1 MTEVSSRRGLPYTH
15 KRYTNADVCERIRV
29 PHKHISATAL
39 LSLPRPPHPSK
50 TGRSTSTQSFLG
62 GRCRPRR
69 LTAPHQNPQC
79 TSSMRISIYA
89 KIRHDR
95 IGVPHYTSLYLICED
110 PSRPSS
116 PSLALHI
123 RRKWEGQHNHS
134 GAAGAAGA
142 ASASCRQSRSEP
154 RTRPIHLSSDAR
166 LVRAVE
172 RSCRQRPRQ
181 RRPRPPARPQG
192 WCPRPQRR
200 SSDAP

>member
-1 MTEVSSRRGLPYTH
+1 MYL
-15 KRYTNADVCERIRV
+15 
-29 PHKHISATAL
+29 ISTYP
-39 LSLPRPPHPSK
+39 PRPSSPSASP
-50 TGRSTSTQSFLG
+50 STSLENGKVNLNTIIP
-62 GRCRPRR
+62 GRPLPPASSHRASSEPAVYLIYANIHLCEYPSRPHR
-69 LTAPHQNPQC
+69 C
-79 TSSMRISIYA
+79 TSYA

-154 RTRPIHLSSDAR
+154 RTRPIRPIHLSSDAR

-172 RSCRQRPRQ
+172 RSCRQRPRH